1 MEFFHFWVSFPT
13 CRLVVGRCEPTLLE
27 HSVTVSTRGFDPR
40 IHGSNPCAPAS
51 REGKHVNTLSSN
63 RDKPPKT
70 IPKYKEQPWAWS
82 TALRFQGGVMAYNQD
97 FLDAVSLVSFIIG
110 IANYNEN
117 LSQSDKDDMMHALDE
132 KANVM
137 LERLEA
143 DLEEQNELLRQILDK
158 LR

>member
-1 MEFFHFWVSFPT
+1 
-13 CRLVVGRCEPTLLE
+13 
-27 HSVTVSTRGFDPR
+27 
-40 IHGSNPCAPAS
+40 
-51 REGKHVNTLSSN
+51 
-63 RDKPPKT
+63 
-70 IPKYKEQPWAWS
+70 
-82 TALRFQGGVMAYNQD
+82 MAYNQD

-143 DLEEQNELLRQILDK
+143 DLEEQNELLRRILDK
-158 LR
+158 LD

>member
-1 MEFFHFWVSFPT
+1 
-13 CRLVVGRCEPTLLE
+13 
-27 HSVTVSTRGFDPR
+27 
-40 IHGSNPCAPAS
+40 
-51 REGKHVNTLSSN
+51 
-63 RDKPPKT
+63 
-70 IPKYKEQPWAWS
+70 
-82 TALRFQGGVMAYNQD
+82 MAYNQD

-132 KANVM
+132 KANNM

-158 LR
+158 LS

>member
-1 MEFFHFWVSFPT
+1 
-13 CRLVVGRCEPTLLE
+13 
-27 HSVTVSTRGFDPR
+27 
-40 IHGSNPCAPAS
+40 
-51 REGKHVNTLSSN
+51 
-63 RDKPPKT
+63 
-70 IPKYKEQPWAWS
+70 
-82 TALRFQGGVMAYNQD
+82 MAYNQD

-143 DLEEQNELLRQILDK
+143 DLEEQNELLRKILDK
-158 LR
+158 LE

>member
-1 MEFFHFWVSFPT
+1 MSTSGAFSFLGLLSI

-70 IPKYKEQPWAWS
+70 IPKYRG
-82 TALRFQGGVMAYNQD
+82 TAVGVEHGITLR
-97 FLDAVSLVSFIIG
+97 
-110 IANYNEN
+110 
-117 LSQSDKDDMMHALDE
+117 
-132 KANVM
+132 
-137 LERLEA
+137 
-143 DLEEQNELLRQILDK
+143 
-158 LR
+158 

>member
-1 MEFFHFWVSFPT
+1 
-13 CRLVVGRCEPTLLE
+13 
-27 HSVTVSTRGFDPR
+27 
-40 IHGSNPCAPAS
+40 
-51 REGKHVNTLSSN
+51 
-63 RDKPPKT
+63 
-70 IPKYKEQPWAWS
+70 
-82 TALRFQGGVMAYNQD
+82 MAYNQD

-143 DLEEQNELLRQILDK
+143 DLEEQNELLRKILDR
-158 LR
+158 LE